1 MSDTKREPFTT
12 GFMLS
17 FGNSTTNLSSEH
29 RIPFNGSSG
38 EGSTFLSSVTKVAI
52 LLVRR
57 GKQPLHGNNTRTIAR
72 IANQEQSGDA
82 GDDGRSVTFRSTVD
96 KNENVHQLAIHP
108 FDLNNHS

>member
-12 GFMLS
+12 GFTLS
-17 FGNSTTNLSSEH
+17 FGNSTTNLSSAH
-29 RIPFNGSSG
+29 RIPFNGSFG

-72 IANQEQSGDA
+72 IANQEQCGDA
-82 GDDGRSVTFRSTVD
+82 GDDGLSVTFRSTVG

-108 FDLNNHS
+108 FDLNTHS

>member
-12 GFMLS
+12 GFTLS
-17 FGNSTTNLSSEH
+17 FGNSTTSLSSAH
-29 RIPFNGSSG
+29 RIPFNGSFG
-38 EGSTFLSSVTKVAI
+38 EGSTFLSSVTKEAI

-82 GDDGRSVTFRSTVD
+82 GDDGLSVTFRSTVD